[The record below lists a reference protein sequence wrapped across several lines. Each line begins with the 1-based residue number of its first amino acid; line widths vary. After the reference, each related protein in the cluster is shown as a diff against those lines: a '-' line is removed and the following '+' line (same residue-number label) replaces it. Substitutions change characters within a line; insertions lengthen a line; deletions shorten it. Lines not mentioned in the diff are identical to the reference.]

1 MPGLNLQSSLCSRVR
16 LSCVEYSQHLPKI
29 SVVICMSSAVNEKKF
44 KYLLTEEPTSRIL
57 KSRIQETE
65 DGLEFDD
72 YLSCEPACS
81 VPFKVR
87 EIYMHIFHQ
96 QKTFPSGQDGSVR
109 VDALRHSRQRHPGGG
124 SLHAWCQVH
133 ASCHI
138 PPSDRRFGVSS
149 CSVGPLF

>member
-1 MPGLNLQSSLCSRVR
+1 MPGLNLQSSLCSRARV
-16 LSCVEYSQHLPKI
+16 SCVEHSQHLPKI
-29 SVVICMSSAVNEKKF
+29 SVVICISSVVNEKKF

-65 DGLEFDD
+65 DGLESDD
-72 YLSCEPACS
+72 SLSCEPACS

-96 QKTFPSGQDGSVR
+96 QKTFLSGRNGSVR
-109 VDALRHSRQRHPGGG
+109 VDALCQSPQRHPGGG
-124 SLHAWCQVH
+124 LLRGRCQVH

-138 PPSDRRFGVSS
+138 WPSDRHSAVCSR
-149 CSVGPLF
+149 SVGLLV